1 MPKLKKSI
9 RDAENERLYG
19 NIRYYMW
26 LGSMDY
32 SSLAIRLQVSERTV
46 QRWMNDVSKLTWG
59 DLISFSLVFGCEVA
73 DLTSGELTFET
84 KKRVLA

>member
-1 MPKLKKSI
+1 
-9 RDAENERLYG
+9 
-19 NIRYYMW
+19 
-26 LGSMDY
+26 
-32 SSLAIRLQVSERTV
+32 
-46 QRWMNDVSKLTWG
+46 MNDVSKLTWG

>member
-9 RDAENERLYG
+9 RDAENDRLYG
-19 NIRYYMW
+19 NIGYYMW
-26 LGSMDY
+26 LGSMEY
-32 SSLAIRLQVSERTV
+32 SDLALRLQVSERTV
-46 QRWMNDVSKLTWG
+46 RRWMNDESKLTWG